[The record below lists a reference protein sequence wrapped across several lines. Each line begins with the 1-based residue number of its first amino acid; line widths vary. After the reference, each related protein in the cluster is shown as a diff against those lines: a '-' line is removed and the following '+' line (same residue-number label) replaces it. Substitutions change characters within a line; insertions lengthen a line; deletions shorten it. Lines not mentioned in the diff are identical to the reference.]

1 MRRGLLPQKLFEK
14 LKQLQKKPDIAS
26 ILLFIKSYIYINDTY
41 TITASW
47 RNRLLCFNRRC
58 TAN

>member
-26 ILLFIKSYIYINDTY
+26 ILLFIKKLYLYQ
-41 TITASW
+41 
-47 RNRLLCFNRRC
+47 
-58 TAN
+58 